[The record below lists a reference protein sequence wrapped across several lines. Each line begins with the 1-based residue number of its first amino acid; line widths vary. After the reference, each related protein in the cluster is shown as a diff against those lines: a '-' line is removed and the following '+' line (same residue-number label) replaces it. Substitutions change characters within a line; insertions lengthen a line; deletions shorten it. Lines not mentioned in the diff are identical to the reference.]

1 MPNESE
7 AQALQ
12 EPTPFIPLESGY
24 LNVLRIFGIIQSAV
38 LIVIVLVAISAI
50 NSEYDRGLPYW
61 AFGIA
66 LLVLAFWLI
75 WVSPARRFA
84 AWGYRMEADELRIKR
99 GVLTREE
106 TIVPLGRVQHIDVGQ
121 GAIERGCGVTYLALH
136 TAGMAHNVV
145 TLPGLTRETAE
156 ALRDD
161 IRTHIRADIG

>member
-1 MPNESE
+1 MP
-7 AQALQ
+7 LQ
-12 EPTPFIPLESGY
+12 NDDGPVNTVCFTSLEPSY
-24 LNVLRIFGIIQSAV
+24 LSVLRIFGVIQSAV
-38 LIVIVLVAISAI
+38 LIAIVMIAISAI

-61 AFGIA
+61 AIA
-66 LLVLAFWLI
+66 IPTLALAFWLI

-121 GAIERGCGVTYLALH
+121 GAVERGCGVTYLALH

-145 TLPGLTRETAE
+145 TLPGLTREVAE

-161 IRTHIRADIG
+161 IRTHIRADLE